1 MKHVLISCFLAFKIS
16 LFGQTSLIEW
26 KYQDMTYVFEEANI
40 ESPVY
45 YKIFQQDGINITWS
59 KMTYNF
65 LLNGKKDFQPLAD
78 MGISTMYSVS
88 GTVFT
93 ITQFDS
99 TNQVLSVVED
109 KIIGYRED
117 ELTYGFLCKDKNEN
131 IYAYVYWKDRSM
143 VALQMSEGT
152 YLISGDYLLIEE

>member
-1 MKHVLISCFLAFKIS
+1 MKYAVIISFLALKIC

-26 KYQDMTYVFEEANI
+26 KYENMTYVFEEANI
-40 ESPVY
+40 ESPVF
-45 YKIFQQDGINITWS
+45 YKIFQQDGINITWD
-59 KMTYNF
+59 KMTYQF
-65 LLNGKKDFQPLAD
+65 LPYGKDEFEYLAEIE
-78 MGISTMYSVS
+78 GNTLYSVS

-93 ITQFDS
+93 ITQYD
-99 TNQVLSVVED
+99 TNNQVKSVVED

-117 ELTYGFLCKDKNEN
+117 ELTYGFLCKDNNEN

-143 VALQMSEGT
+143 VSMQMTNGT